1 MLLLLT
7 DTPQKLELGKTN
19 GTLIILFYES
29 QSYSQLQRVYFF
41 LKNTKKA
48 ILQQVAGGIFKE
60 SF

>member
-19 GTLIILFYES
+19 GTLIILFYVS

-48 ILQQVAGGIFKE
+48 ILQQVAGGIF
-60 SF
+60 